1 MDDGWAERRQSHC
14 IIESFLLYVYRTIS
28 NACFLLPLLAN
39 GINYEAD
46 CNQRAAHAM
55 QPIGIVSPPSSAI
68 RYITCKKLR
77 WLIVPLQIN
86 IKNQKKTT
94 VGGFNTLNRVASKHI
109 RNSRY
114 ALCLYAPKCVAH
126 YSLRNVST
134 RAPIRTKCVMSIH
147 SFIADAHVNGNG
159 TKSMDRQTGGTGWLS
174 KKLHAMPPT
183 LAITACI
190 PRPTTVSK
198 PKVI

>member
-1 MDDGWAERRQSHC
+1 
-14 IIESFLLYVYRTIS
+14 
-28 NACFLLPLLAN
+28 
-39 GINYEAD
+39 
-46 CNQRAAHAM
+46 
-55 QPIGIVSPPSSAI
+55 
-68 RYITCKKLR
+68 
-77 WLIVPLQIN
+77 
-86 IKNQKKTT
+86 

-134 RAPIRTKCVMSIH
+134 RAPVRTKCVMSIH
-147 SFIADAHVNGNG
+147 SFIADAHVHGNG

>member
-1 MDDGWAERRQSHC
+1 MGRTSPVALHNRK
-14 IIESFLLYVYRTIS
+14 FLIVRIPYYFQRLLFASPVSKRYKLWGRLYS
-28 NACFLLPLLAN
+28 
-39 GINYEAD
+39 
-46 CNQRAAHAM
+46 NQRAAHAM

-86 IKNQKKTT
+86 IKNQKKNNCGWIQHT
-94 VGGFNTLNRVASKHI
+94 KQ
-109 RNSRY
+109 NSRY

-134 RAPIRTKCVMSIH
+134 RAPVRTKCVMSIH